1 MSKDTHNSGIK
12 QEIFLIDL
20 IYSALFK
27 GAFSSHKIQLH
38 SCNFIP
44 SAAALDVRYNVQLY
58 AAAEDESEDRAVSCG

>member
-27 GAFSSHKIQLH
+27 GAFSFPKIQLH
-38 SCNFIP
+38 PCNFLLSP
-44 SAAALDVRYNVQLY
+44 GAALDVRYNVQLY
-58 AAAEDESEDRAVSCG
+58 AAAEDVI